1 MKLLLFRDSVN
12 PDHVMD
18 VIKMK
23 SAEWGEEITDL
34 QFVVEFTFSVAYEW
48 KYIEIAPENEE
59 KVIAFMNELKDYQKD
74 YFENRKIWKNI
85 ADEVR
90 TEFSSAWKNLSG
102 ICVRLLT
109 VRQDWV
115 RIPLPQPKRQ

>member
-90 TEFSSAWKNLSG
+90 TEFSSAWKNLA
-102 ICVRLLT
+102 
-109 VRQDWV
+109 D
-115 RIPLPQPKRQ
+115 K